1 MEISFKGTTEEY
13 QAAFPQ
19 FSTALLAKVSE
30 LTASIAV
37 LGTQQEHIMA
47 TEAENIA
54 VLQEVSDKLDA
65 AGATLTKIGGE
76 TTSLLAAASGL
87 QATVADLEA
96 RLAAANVSSPAID
109 AAIQSLRTKV
119 TAVFDSATA
128 VDNLVPDAAPAPV
141 PSA

>member
-13 QAAFPQ
+13 AAVFPQ
-19 FSTALLAKVSE
+19 LSAVLLAKINE
-30 LTASIAV
+30 LSASMAV

-47 TEAENIA
+47 SEAENLAII
-54 VLQEVSDKLDA
+54 QEVSDKLDA

-76 TTSLLAAASGL
+76 TTALLAAAAGL
-87 QATVADLEA
+87 QSTVADLEA

-109 AAIQSLRTKV
+109 AAISALRSKV

-128 VDNLVPDAAPAPV
+128 VDNLVPDATPPAV
-141 PSA
+141 V